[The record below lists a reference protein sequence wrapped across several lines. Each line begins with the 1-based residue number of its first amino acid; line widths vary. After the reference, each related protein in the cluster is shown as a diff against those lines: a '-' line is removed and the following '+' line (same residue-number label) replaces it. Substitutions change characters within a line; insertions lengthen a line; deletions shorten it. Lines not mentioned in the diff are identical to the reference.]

1 LKYSVFRSKSFKKAF
16 KKLSENDQDAVF
28 SVIETLALGESL
40 ERHMHDHALIGNFKG
55 CRECHVKPDLL
66 LIYRINDEVLELTLI
81 EVGKHSE
88 LFG

>member
-1 LKYSVFRSKSFKKAF
+1 LKYTIFRSKSFKKAF
-16 KKLSENDQDAVF
+16 KKLSSKHQYAVF
-28 SVIETLALGESL
+28 EIVGLLAMGESL
-40 ERHMHDHALIGNFKG
+40 DEKYKDHELSGNFKG

-66 LIYRINDEVLELTLI
+66 LIYRINDGLLELALL